1 MKTKSIFLSV
11 TLIAIMTVGAKAQ
24 GFQFGIKGGANIV
37 QEQGRSFDQGF
48 RFGYSLG
55 GFATIKINK
64 TWGIQPE
71 LLWNEY
77 STRTADI
84 PNQVYT
90 DLGTNQNIS
99 LNYLSAPVLLSFS
112 PTKIISLLAGP
123 QFGILINQNESVAQN
138 TKEAF
143 KKGDLSIV
151 AGAQLNLG
159 WVKLGA
165 RYYKQLNNTDN
176 LGNVDTWT
184 TQGFQAYVGVRIL

>member
-1 MKTKSIFLSV
+1 MKTKSIFLSI
-11 TLIAIMTVGAKAQ
+11 TLIMVMAAGANAQ
-24 GFQFGIKGGANIV
+24 GVQFGIKGGANVV

-55 GFATIKINK
+55 GFATINFNK
-64 TWGIQPE
+64 KWGIQPE

-77 STRTADI
+77 NTRTADI

-99 LNYLSAPVLLSFS
+99 LNYLSAPILLSYS
-112 PTKIISLLAGP
+112 PTKIISLQAGP

-143 KKGDLSIV
+143 KKGDVSIV
-151 AGAQLNLG
+151 GGAQLNLA
-159 WVKLGA
+159 WFKLGA

-184 TQGFQAYVGVRIL
+184 TQGFQVYVGFRIF